1 MPNFTCNN
9 ILSLNQNCGN
19 KKMFGGGNKKQGLV
33 SSIGRPSVLFS
44 MIRRSTFANLEKK
57 IINIVFK
64 FDGINQE
71 DVTQEQE
78 NAIKEDI
85 ISSFVNQG
93 YNRNNIQWIGDYF
106 DSLYGILVSFNPKL
120 PLRTKT

>member
-9 ILSLNQNCGN
+9 ILPLNKNCGN

-44 MIRRSTFANLEKK
+44 MIKRSTISKLEKK

-71 DVTQEQE
+71 VVTQEQE
-78 NAIKEDI
+78 
-85 ISSFVNQG
+85 
-93 YNRNNIQWIGDYF
+93 
-106 DSLYGILVSFNPKL
+106 ILLKKILLIFC
-120 PLRTKT
+120 